1 MCIRDSYN
9 SGKTISLGG
18 IFQKLFTISAV
29 IAILIALAPT
39 NTNVIQNDGS
49 IEVVEI
55 IPQDVR
61 MLILVPSLVLTLAFF
76 FFEECKN

>member
-1 MCIRDSYN
+1 M
-9 SGKTISLGG
+9 GG

-29 IAILIALAPT
+29 IALLIALAPT

-61 MLILVPSLVLTLAFF
+61 VLILGPSLVLTLAFF
-76 FFEECKN
+76 FFEEYKN